1 MDWLGLA
8 RLGLDSD
15 PSPSRAS
22 RVRTIARRRRVGEAR
37 NAMMASRTNDDD
49 DAED

>member
-8 RLGLDSD
+8 RIGFGPVS
-15 PSPSRAS
+15 SRAS

>member
-1 MDWLGLA
+1 MDWLGLDWIRT
-8 RLGLDSD
+8 RLVA
-15 PSPSRAS
+15 PS

>member
-8 RLGLDSD
+8 RIGLDWI
-15 PSPSRAS
+15 
-22 RVRTIARRRRVGEAR
+22 RTRLVAREAR